1 MKKLGKYLSSLTK
14 PELEELKD
22 LLNLTY
28 DEEEVF
34 NLIKRGGS
42 REQIAQK
49 LSVSPST
56 VGEKVTSIN
65 KKLIRLGKIASSQ

>member
-1 MKKLGKYLSSLTK
+1 MRKLGKYLASLTK
-14 PELEELKD
+14 PELEELKE

-34 NLIKRGGS
+34 NLIKRGSS
-42 REQIAQK
+42 REQMAQK

-56 VGEKVTSIN
+56 VGEKITNIN
-65 KKLIRLGKIASSQ
+65 KKIIKLGKNPPA

>member
-1 MKKLGKYLSSLTK
+1 MRKLGKYLASLTK
-14 PELEELKD
+14 PELEELKE

-34 NLIKRGGS
+34 NLISRGSS
-42 REQIAQK
+42 REQMAQK

-56 VGEKVTSIN
+56 VGDKITNIN
-65 KKLIRLGKIASSQ
+65 KKLIRLEQKPPA